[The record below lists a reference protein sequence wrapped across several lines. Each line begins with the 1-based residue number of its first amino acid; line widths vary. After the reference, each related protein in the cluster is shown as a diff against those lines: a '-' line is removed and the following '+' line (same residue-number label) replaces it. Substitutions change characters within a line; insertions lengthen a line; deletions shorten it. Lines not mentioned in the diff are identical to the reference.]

1 MDPDSLPMP
10 RSRGR
15 ALVGLARALANGRLD
30 LTAPQRREALLALPG
45 IGPWTVDYL
54 AMRAFGD
61 RDVLLDSDLVV
72 KRKLARRSIT
82 ATAEWSPF
90 RSYATM
96 HLWFGSG
103 RLT

>member
-1 MDPDSLPMP
+1 MP
-10 RSRGR
+10 RTRGR
-15 ALVGLARALANGRLD
+15 ALVGLAGALASGALD
-30 LTAPQRREALLALPG
+30 LTAEPQRREALLGQPG
-45 IGPWTVDYL
+45 IGPWTADYL

-61 RDVLLDSDLVV
+61 RDVLLDSDLVI
-72 KRKLARRSIT
+72 KRELARRSIT

-103 RLT
+103 VLA